1 MVDKSESIIAMDI
14 YLIRSNK
21 GYCQVNELVLLEDQ
35 RIESKAVNITKL
47 FLHMV
52 TIFQV
57 KNLKYI
63 DWTDGSG
70 VKSVFYFSRGP
81 EFNSQPSW
89 IVQNC
94 M

>member
-47 FLHMV
+47 FLQMV

-63 DWTDGSG
+63 D
-70 VKSVFYFSRGP
+70 
-81 EFNSQPSW
+81 
-89 IVQNC
+89 
-94 M
+94 